1 MAKALRGFSL
11 EKCLYPKLRRVK
23 LSNLLMSSLY
33 LINHYNAVLSI
44 SQRFD
49 FD

>member
-1 MAKALRGFSL
+1 MAKAFRGFSL
-11 EKCLYPKLRRVK
+11 EKFLYPQLRRVK
-23 LSNLLMSSLY
+23 LSILLMLSLY
-33 LINHYNAVLSI
+33 LFNHYNAVLSI

>member
-1 MAKALRGFSL
+1 MANDLRGFSL
-11 EKCLYPKLRRVK
+11 EKCLYPQLRRVK
-23 LSNLLMSSLY
+23 LSILLISSLY
-33 LINHYNAVLSI
+33 LFNHYNAVLPI

>member
-1 MAKALRGFSL
+1 MGKAMREFSL
-11 EKCLYPKLRRVK
+11 EKCLYPQLRRVK
-23 LSNLLMSSLY
+23 LSILLMSRLY
-33 LINHYNAVLSI
+33 LFNHYNAVLSI